1 MLRFADKSLKDWELS
16 YQKVNKGTQKVILV
30 LFSFFFFFL
39 QDLNS
44 LRNYSFNF

>member
-30 LFSFFFFFL
+30 LFSFFFFFPSRSEFSQKL
-39 QDLNS
+39 QL
-44 LRNYSFNF
+44 